1 MKKDN
6 FSFWCPLEINKAID
20 ETTGEELM
28 LLDGIASTA
37 DEDSDGEFLDPKGFD
52 VKPLVE
58 RGFVNWHH
66 QAKTNPGC
74 IVGEPIEARIQKDG
88 LYIKA
93 QLYSNS
99 QIANEIWDLAQTLE
113 KNSKTRRLGWSIEGR
128 VIKRKSDNPSSPDYK
143 KIVKAVITGVAIT
156 HQPKN
161 SKTFASIIKGDIDD
175 DFEDEEEHNDDTI
188 NKENEKKA
196 KKEDKKAMDTE
207 SAAALKKESVDDD
220 VKVTCFGK
228 SEVVE
233 RILGDIPGIS
243 IEKAENIFKLIQQ
256 IVMKKKSTMAITNE
270 DIVKAYE
277 ALGLQPDEELIA
289 KADADEETDAA
300 GEDAETDE
308 DDADAEGEDTEG
320 KQPAIKKGE
329 DAEGEDA
336 DDDSED
342 DDETAGGEDSEDSE
356 DDNAGSEDDEDEE
369 DEKPAIKKG
378 NVIERLGRIEKAIAT
393 SHFTQS
399 KYIKA
404 LGVMLKDS
412 SNKLQ
417 KASETIELAKSKID
431 EQAEIIKGQEQ
442 TILALTE
449 QIEEYAQG
457 GAVPKSKRHAAPVER
472 NFNKGQ
478 EDELNKGNNAGQL
491 KENQV
496 PISNKRLVAE
506 ILDQATF
513 QKGFDDEFSKACV
526 GYEATGRISD
536 NVISR
541 LKSEYGIEIVK

>member
-52 VKPLVE
+52 IKPLVE
-58 RGFVNWHH
+58 KGFVNWHH

-113 KNSKTRRLGWSIEGR
+113 KNSKTRRLGWSIEGK

-175 DFEDEEEHNDDTI
+175 DFEDEEERNDDTI
-188 NKENEKKA
+188 NKENEKKTN
-196 KKEDKKAMDTE
+196 KEDKKALDTE

-243 IEKAENIFKLIQQ
+243 IEKAENIFNLIQQ
-256 IVMKKKSTMAITNE
+256 IVMKKKSTKVITND

-289 KADADEETDAA
+289 KADAEQDDASA
-300 GEDAETDE
+300 AEKDADANE
-308 DDADAEGEDTEG
+308 DDADDGGEDAN
-320 KQPAIKKGE
+320 KQPAIKKGDDDE
-329 DAEGEDA
+329 DEETDETMDA
-336 DDDSED
+336 DDETETDDDSED
-342 DDETAGGEDSEDSE
+342 D
-356 DDNAGSEDDEDEE
+356 NEE
-369 DEKPAIKKG
+369 RKTEVKKG
-378 NVIERLGRIEKAIAT
+378 NVIERLGRIENAIAI
-393 SHFTQS
+393 SHLTQS

-449 QIEEYAQG
+449 QVEEYASG

-472 NFNKGQ
+472 QFNKGY
-478 EDELNKGNNAGQL
+478 EDELDKGRENGGL

-496 PISNKRLVAE
+496 SIKNKRLVSE

-513 QKGFDDEFSKACV
+513 QKGFDNEFSQACV
-526 GYEATGRISD
+526 GFEATGRVSD

-541 LKSEYGIEIVK
+541 LKAEYGIEIVK

>member
-113 KNSKTRRLGWSIEGR
+113 KNSKTRRLGWSIEGK

-270 DIVKAYE
+270 DIAKAYE

-289 KADADEETDAA
+289 KADADQDDAA
-300 GEDAETDE
+300 AAEEDADADEDNADEGGEDAE
-308 DDADAEGEDTEG
+308 

-336 DDDSED
+336 DDDSDADED
-342 DDETAGGEDSEDSE
+342 EDEGK
-356 DDNAGSEDDEDEE
+356 SEDDEDEK
-369 DEKPAIKKG
+369 KPEIKKG

-399 KYIKA
+399 KYMKA

-472 NFNKGQ
+472 NFNKGND
-478 EDELNKGNNAGQL
+478 DELNKGQDNGQM

-496 PISNKRLVAE
+496 SIANKRLVAE

-526 GYEATGRISD
+526 GFEATGRISD

>member
-113 KNSKTRRLGWSIEGR
+113 KNSKTRRLGWSIEGK

-175 DFEDEEEHNDDTI
+175 DFEDEEERNDDTI
-188 NKENEKKA
+188 NKENEKET
-196 KKEDKKAMDTE
+196 KKEDKKALDTE
-207 SAAALKKESVDDD
+207 SAVALKKESVDDD

-256 IVMKKKSTMAITNE
+256 IVMKKKSTKVITNE

-289 KADADEETDAA
+289 KAEEETDET
-300 GEDAETDE
+300 EDAEDAEDADSEDE
-308 DDADAEGEDTEG
+308 DEGAQKPE
-320 KQPAIKKGE
+320 IKKGE
-329 DAEGEDA
+329 DSEDAEDA
-336 DDDSED
+336 DE
-342 DDETAGGEDSEDSE
+342 DETE
-356 DDNAGSEDDEDEE
+356 DDNDETGDEDEDETEDETEDE
-369 DEKPAIKKG
+369 DEKPIKKG
-378 NVIERLGRIEKAIAT
+378 NVIERLGRIEKALAT
-393 SHFTQS
+393 SHLTTS

-412 SNKLQ
+412 SDKLQ
-417 KASETIELAKSKID
+417 KASETIELAKTKID
-431 EQAEIIKGQEQ
+431 EQTDIIKGQEQ

-472 NFNKGQ
+472 NFNKGND
-478 EDELNKGNNAGQL
+478 DELNKGQDNGQM

-496 PISNKRLVAE
+496 SIANKRLVAE

-526 GYEATGRISD
+526 GFEATGKISD

-541 LKSEYGIEIVK
+541 LKAEYGIEIVK

>member
-113 KNSKTRRLGWSIEGR
+113 KNSKTRRLGWSIEGK

-289 KADADEETDAA
+289 KADADQDDAA
-300 GEDAETDE
+300 AAEEDADADEDNADEGGEDAE
-308 DDADAEGEDTEG
+308 

-336 DDDSED
+336 DDDSDADED
-342 DDETAGGEDSEDSE
+342 EDEGK
-356 DDNAGSEDDEDEE
+356 SEDDEDEK
-369 DEKPAIKKG
+369 KPEIKKG

-393 SHFTQS
+393 FHFTQS
-399 KYIKA
+399 KYMKA

-431 EQAEIIKGQEQ
+431 EQADIIKGQEQ

-472 NFNKGQ
+472 NFNKGND
-478 EDELNKGNNAGQL
+478 DELNKGQDNGQM

-496 PISNKRLVAE
+496 SIANKRLVAE

-526 GYEATGRISD
+526 GFEATGRISD

>member
-6 FSFWCPLEINKAID
+6 FSFWCPLEINKAVD

-113 KNSKTRRLGWSIEGR
+113 KNSKTRRLGWSIEGK

-175 DFEDEEEHNDDTI
+175 DFEDEEERNDDTI
-188 NKENEKKA
+188 NKENEKKT
-196 KKEDKKAMDTE
+196 KKEDKKALDTE

-243 IEKAENIFKLIQQ
+243 IEKAENIFNLIQQ
-256 IVMKKKSTMAITNE
+256 IVMKKKSTKVITND

-289 KADADEETDAA
+289 KADAEQDDTSAA
-300 GEDAETDE
+300 EEDADTDE
-308 DDADAEGEDTEG
+308 DDADKGGEDAN

-329 DAEGEDA
+329 DAEDEETDETMDA
-336 DDDSED
+336 DDETKTENDDDSED
-342 DDETAGGEDSEDSE
+342 D
-356 DDNAGSEDDEDEE
+356 NEE
-369 DEKPAIKKG
+369 KKTEVKKG

-393 SHFTQS
+393 SHLTQS

-449 QIEEYAQG
+449 QVEEYANG

-472 NFNKGQ
+472 QFNKGQ
-478 EDELNKGNNAGQL
+478 EDELNKGQENGGL

-496 PISNKRLVAE
+496 SIKNKRLVSE

-513 QKGFDDEFSKACV
+513 QKGFDSEFSQACV
-526 GYEATGRISD
+526 GFEATGRVPD

-541 LKSEYGIEIVK
+541 LKTEYGIEIVK

>member
-113 KNSKTRRLGWSIEGR
+113 KNSKTRRLGWSIEGK

-289 KADADEETDAA
+289 KADADQDDAA
-300 GEDAETDE
+300 AAEEDADADEDNADEGGEDAE
-308 DDADAEGEDTEG
+308 

-336 DDDSED
+336 DDDSDADED
-342 DDETAGGEDSEDSE
+342 EDEGK
-356 DDNAGSEDDEDEE
+356 SEDDEDEK
-369 DEKPAIKKG
+369 KPEIKKG

-399 KYIKA
+399 KYMKA

-472 NFNKGQ
+472 NFNKGND
-478 EDELNKGNNAGQL
+478 DELNKGQDNGQM

-496 PISNKRLVAE
+496 SIANKRLVAE

-526 GYEATGRISD
+526 GFEATGRISD

>member
-113 KNSKTRRLGWSIEGR
+113 KNSKTRRLGWSIEGK

-289 KADADEETDAA
+289 KADADQDDAA
-300 GEDAETDE
+300 AAEEDADADE
-308 DDADAEGEDTEG
+308 DDADEGGEDAE

-336 DDDSED
+336 DDDSDADED
-342 DDETAGGEDSEDSE
+342 EDEGK
-356 DDNAGSEDDEDEE
+356 SEDDEDEK
-369 DEKPAIKKG
+369 KPEIKKG

-399 KYIKA
+399 KYMKA

-472 NFNKGQ
+472 NFNKGND
-478 EDELNKGNNAGQL
+478 DELNKGQDNGQM

-496 PISNKRLVAE
+496 SIANKRLVAE

-526 GYEATGRISD
+526 GFEATGRISD

>member
-6 FSFWCPLEINKAID
+6 FSFWCPLEINKAVD

-175 DFEDEEEHNDDTI
+175 DFEDEEERNDDTI
-188 NKENEKKA
+188 NKENEKKT
-196 KKEDKKAMDTE
+196 KKEDKKALDTE

-243 IEKAENIFKLIQQ
+243 IEKAENIFNLIQQ
-256 IVMKKKSTMAITNE
+256 IVMKKKSTKVITND

-289 KADADEETDAA
+289 KADAEQDDTSAA
-300 GEDAETDE
+300 EEDADTDE
-308 DDADAEGEDTEG
+308 DDADKGGEDAN
-320 KQPAIKKGE
+320 KQPVIKKGE
-329 DAEGEDA
+329 DAEDEETDETMDA
-336 DDDSED
+336 DD
-342 DDETAGGEDSEDSE
+342 ETKTDEDSE
-356 DDNAGSEDDEDEE
+356 DDNEE
-369 DEKPAIKKG
+369 KKTEVKKG

-393 SHFTQS
+393 SHLTQS

-449 QIEEYAQG
+449 QVEEYANG

-472 NFNKGQ
+472 QFNKGQ
-478 EDELNKGNNAGQL
+478 EDELNKGQNHGQL
-491 KENQV
+491 GENQV
-496 PISNKRLVAE
+496 RISNKRLVSE

-526 GYEATGRISD
+526 GFEATGQISQ
-536 NVISR
+536 NVIDR
-541 LKSEYGIEIVK
+541 LKAEYGIEIVK

>member
-1 MKKDN
+1 MRKDN
-6 FSFWCPLEINKAID
+6 FSFWCPLNINKAID

-52 VKPLVE
+52 IKPLVE

-99 QIANEIWDLAQTLE
+99 QIANEIWELAQTLE
-113 KNSKTRRLGWSIEGR
+113 KNSKTRRLGWSIEGK

-175 DFEDEEEHNDDTI
+175 DFEDEEERNDDTI
-188 NKENEKKA
+188 NKENEKET
-196 KKEDKKAMDTE
+196 KKEDKKALDTE
-207 SAAALKKESVDDD
+207 SAAALKKESVDED

-243 IEKAENIFKLIQQ
+243 IEKAENIFNLIQQ
-256 IVMKKKSTMAITNE
+256 IVMKKKSTKVITND

-289 KADADEETDAA
+289 KADAEQDDTAA
-300 GEDAETDE
+300 AEEDANTDE
-308 DDADAEGEDTEG
+308 DDADEGGEDAN

-329 DAEGEDA
+329 DAEDEETDETMDA
-336 DDDSED
+336 DD
-342 DDETAGGEDSEDSE
+342 ETETDEDSE
-356 DDNAGSEDDEDEE
+356 DDNEE
-369 DEKPAIKKG
+369 KKTEVKKG

-393 SHFTQS
+393 SHLTQS

-412 SNKLQ
+412 SNKLV

-431 EQAEIIKGQEQ
+431 EQADIIKGQEQ

-449 QIEEYAQG
+449 QIEEYANG

-472 NFNKGQ
+472 QFNKGQ
-478 EDELNKGNNAGQL
+478 EDELSKGQENGGL

-496 PISNKRLVAE
+496 SISNKRLVSE

-526 GYEATGRISD
+526 GFEATGQISQ
-536 NVISR
+536 NVINR
-541 LKSEYGIEIVK
+541 LKAEYGIEIVK

>member
-113 KNSKTRRLGWSIEGR
+113 KNSKTRRLGWSIEGK

-289 KADADEETDAA
+289 KADADQDDAA
-300 GEDAETDE
+300 AAEEDADADEDNADEGGEDAE
-308 DDADAEGEDTEG
+308 

-336 DDDSED
+336 DDDSNADED
-342 DDETAGGEDSEDSE
+342 EDEGK
-356 DDNAGSEDDEDEE
+356 SEDDEDEK
-369 DEKPAIKKG
+369 KPEIKKG

-399 KYIKA
+399 KYMKA

-472 NFNKGQ
+472 NFNKGND
-478 EDELNKGNNAGQL
+478 DELNKGQDNGQM

-496 PISNKRLVAE
+496 SIANKRLVAE

-526 GYEATGRISD
+526 GFEATGRISD

>member
-113 KNSKTRRLGWSIEGR
+113 KNSKTRRLGWSIEGK

-175 DFEDEEEHNDDTI
+175 DFEDEEERNDDTI
-188 NKENEKKA
+188 NKENEKKT
-196 KKEDKKAMDTE
+196 KKEDKKALDTE

-243 IEKAENIFKLIQQ
+243 IEKAENIFNLIQQ
-256 IVMKKKSTMAITNE
+256 IVMKKKSTKVITND

-289 KADADEETDAA
+289 KADAEQDDTSAA
-300 GEDAETDE
+300 EEDADTDE
-308 DDADAEGEDTEG
+308 DDADEGGEDAN
-320 KQPAIKKGE
+320 KKPAIKKGE
-329 DAEGEDA
+329 DADDEETDETMDA
-336 DDDSED
+336 DDETQDED
-342 DDETAGGEDSEDSE
+342 EDSEE
-356 DDNAGSEDDEDEE
+356 NE
-369 DEKPAIKKG
+369 EKPIKKG

-393 SHFTQS
+393 SHLTQS

-449 QIEEYAQG
+449 QVEEYANG

-472 NFNKGQ
+472 QFNKGQ
-478 EDELNKGNNAGQL
+478 EDELNKGQNHGQL
-491 KENQV
+491 GENQV
-496 PISNKRLVAE
+496 RISNKRLVSE

-526 GYEATGRISD
+526 GFEATGQISQ
-536 NVISR
+536 NVIDR
-541 LKSEYGIEIVK
+541 LKAEYGIEIVK